1 MARQRVRRIVVD
13 ERIYVWR
20 VRQADESF
28 VSLRLWRDGDR
39 VPIADVR
46 LRFDDPWLRFPEMVY
61 VNSTMPDRFHDLF
74 APDPVRPHQVA
85 ELIRA
90 CVSPPT
96 QGATSSLSA
105 ASCGPRSGRSRD
117 DLSAAN

>member
-61 VNSTMPDRFHDLF
+61 VYSTMPDRFHDLF
-74 APDPVRPHQVA
+74 APGPVRPHQVA

-90 CVSPPT
+90 CVSH
-96 QGATSSLSA
+96 A
-105 ASCGPRSGRSRD
+105 GPGRDFELVGGELRP
-117 DLSAAN
+117 ARR

>member
-20 VRQADESF
+20 VRRADESF

-61 VNSTMPDRFHDLF
+61 VNSAMPDRFHDLF
-74 APDPVRPHQVA
+74 ASDPVRPHQVA

-90 CVSPPT
+90 CVSHPDP
-96 QGATSSLSA
+96 
-105 ASCGPRSGRSRD
+105 GRDFELVGGELRP
-117 DLSAAN
+117 AQR